1 MQERWYMRWFIVAV
15 LSFGLMGW
23 VGFGHSGDSPRGGQ
37 VTTLDGPGPIRTPKN
52 PESFKSVRDSRSRG
66 RPFLDPAPL
75 LTPSRSSV

>member
-37 VTTLDGPGPIRTPKN
+37 VTTLDGPGPIPTPKN
-52 PESFKSVRDSRSRG
+52 P
-66 RPFLDPAPL
+66 
-75 LTPSRSSV
+75 